1 MRFMEVP
8 QPNPGQNAIVE
19 CMYMHVCVCV
29 GGCVVLSE
37 HICVFIYL
45 EGG

>member
-8 QPNPGQNAIVE
+8 QPSPGQNAIVE
-19 CMYMHVCVCV
+19 CMYMHVCV

-37 HICVFIYL
+37 RICVFIYL